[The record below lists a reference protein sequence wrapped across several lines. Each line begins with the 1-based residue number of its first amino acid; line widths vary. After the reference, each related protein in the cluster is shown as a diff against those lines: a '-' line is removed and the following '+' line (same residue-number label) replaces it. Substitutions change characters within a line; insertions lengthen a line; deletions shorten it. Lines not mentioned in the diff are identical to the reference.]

1 MYMFKYIF
9 ALHSSY
15 VLWYILHISFMFQ
28 FVKKLSIIKSFIA
41 IIVGDFISVLL
52 KVDILS
58 VNLIDIKTPI

>member
-1 MYMFKYIF
+1 MFKYIF